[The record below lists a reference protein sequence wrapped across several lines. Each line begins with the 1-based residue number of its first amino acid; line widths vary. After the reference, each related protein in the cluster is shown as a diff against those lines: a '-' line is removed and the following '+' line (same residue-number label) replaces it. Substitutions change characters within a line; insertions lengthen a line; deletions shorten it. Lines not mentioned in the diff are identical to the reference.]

1 MLWWTNKENAMDLS
15 LMNHLQQ
22 STDAVHARRSPPA
35 LSGVFARIVIALLAA
50 LIGASTVLVAGG
62 SLLDGRTDGPGLR
75 ATLVRSTPGTP
86 TLHAQPA
93 APAAADGAA
102 PAYRPNTASSRSSI
116 ARWVA
121 GSTKLASKLLRAS
134 A

>member
-1 MLWWTNKENAMDLS
+1 MDLS
-15 LMNHLQQ
+15 LMKHLQQ
-22 STDAVHARRSPPA
+22 STPPVRARRALAA
-35 LSGVFARIVIALLAA
+35 LSGVAARIVIALLAA
-50 LIGASTVLVAGG
+50 LIGATTVLVAGG
-62 SLLDGRTDGPGLR
+62 SLLDGRIDGPGFR
-75 ATLVRSTPGTP
+75 ATLVRSTSGAP

-93 APAAADGAA
+93 APAVDNGAA

>member
-75 ATLVRSTPGTP
+75 STLVRSTPGAP

-93 APAAADGAA
+93 APAADGAA

-116 ARWVA
+116 ARSVA